1 MGKVFESLYHSIYEY
16 GLQEKEKMMDKL
28 RIGIVGF
35 GNMGSSHVRHLME
48 GHVDRCELV
57 AVCDINETRLDKIQK
72 EYDEKLTYYTEY
84 IEFLDHDMDAVLIAT
99 PHYDHPVMGMA
110 AIDKGLHILVEK
122 PIGVYTKAVE
132 ELNQKAQASGKV
144 FGIMYNQRTN
154 PIYQKARDLVQ
165 SGELGELVR
174 VNWTIT
180 NWFRSQR
187 YYDSGG
193 WRATWEGEGGGVL
206 LNQCPHQLDMI
217 QWICG
222 MPKRIRGFCDYGKFH
237 NIEVEDDVTAFFEYE
252 NGATGLFITSTGEAP
267 GTNRLEISGDMG
279 KLVIEDN
286 TMTFYRNRVATRQH
300 SDTTPEGFKPP
311 ENWTCQI
318 PVEGSAT
325 EHVGIMQNFTDAIL
339 DGTDLLAPGNEGIYG
354 LTISNAIHLS
364 DWMDDW
370 VELPIDGN
378 LYYDRLQEKIQEST
392 YTKKVKEVVFDLK
405 GSH

>member
-1 MGKVFESLYHSIYEY
+1 MNKI
-16 GLQEKEKMMDKL
+16 
-28 RIGIVGF
+28 RIGIVGV
-35 GNMGSSHVRHLME
+35 GNMGASHVAQLME
-48 GHVDRCELV
+48 GQVKRCELV
-57 AVCDINETRLDKIQK
+57 AICDINKQRLDIMEEQYG
-72 EYDEKLTYYTEY
+72 EQLAYYEKYQ
-84 IEFLDHDMDAVLIAT
+84 EFLVHDMDAVLIAT
-99 PHYDHPVMGMA
+99 PHYDHPTMGMQAIA
-110 AIDKGLHILVEK
+110 ADRHILVEK

-132 ELNQKAQASGKV
+132 ALNQKAQESDKV

-154 PIYQKARDLVQ
+154 PLYQKARDMLI

-187 YYDSGG
+187 YYNSGG

-237 NIEVEDDVTAFFEYE
+237 NIEVEDDVTAFFEYP

-267 GTNRLEISGDMG
+267 GTNRLEISGDQG
-279 KLVIEDN
+279 KLVIEN
-286 TMTFYRNRVATRQH
+286 NEIIFYRNIMGTQEY
-300 SDTTPEGFKPP
+300 SNTTSEGFKPP
-311 ENWTCQI
+311 ENWKCII
-318 PVEGSAT
+318 PVEAKAT

-339 DGTDLLAPGNEGIYG
+339 DRTPLLAPGNEGIFG

-364 DWMDDW
+364 SWIDDW
-370 VELPIDGN
+370 VELPIDN
-378 LYYDRLQEKIQEST
+378 EVYYEKLQEKISKST
-392 YTKKVKEVVFDLK
+392 FSKEVEEVVFDLK